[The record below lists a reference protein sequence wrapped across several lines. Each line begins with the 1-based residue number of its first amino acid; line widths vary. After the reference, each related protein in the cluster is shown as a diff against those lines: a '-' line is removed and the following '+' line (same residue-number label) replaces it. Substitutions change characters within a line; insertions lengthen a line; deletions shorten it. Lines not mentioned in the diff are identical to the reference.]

1 MQFGFRANHSTTDAI
16 FLVQRQIEKAWAAKT
31 GQLSIVLLDWAKAFD
46 KVSHTTLLEALLKFG
61 IPREMVDMIA
71 SIYSD
76 RTFQVRDGGQFS
88 TILGQGTG
96 IAQGCPLSPYLFII
110 MLSSLMAEVEEVVGS
125 SMSRCLDNT

>member
-1 MQFGFRANHSTTDAI
+1 
-16 FLVQRQIEKAWAAKT
+16 
-31 GQLSIVLLDWAKAFD
+31 
-46 KVSHTTLLEALLKFG
+46 
-61 IPREMVDMIA
+61 MVDMIA

-110 MLSSLMAEVEEVVGS
+110 MLSSLMAEVEEVVGP
-125 SMSRCLDNT
+125 SMSRCLDITYADDTALMSEDPQAIQKVLDTLVERALRYGLTPNWSKTIHM